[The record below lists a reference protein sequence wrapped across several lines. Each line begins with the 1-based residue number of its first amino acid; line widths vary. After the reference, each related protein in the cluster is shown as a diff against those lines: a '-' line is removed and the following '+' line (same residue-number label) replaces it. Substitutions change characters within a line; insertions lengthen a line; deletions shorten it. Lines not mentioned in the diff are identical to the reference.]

1 MAWEV
6 KRLGDVCEVGDG
18 NYSSKYP
25 KASEF
30 IEKGIPFL
38 TATNLKNGTIVPDGM
53 RFISEHLHKSLKK
66 GHVIKDDLVIVVRG
80 SSTGNN
86 SKIPKNYEG
95 ANLNSQLA
103 FLRVKDTKLD
113 SAYLFAAFNNP
124 FVMDKVKSLI
134 SGSAQPQLPINKL
147 VSIEIQIP
155 PLAEQKRIVAMLDSS
170 FTAISKAKENA
181 EKNQKNSKE
190 LFESYLNN
198 IFEKKGKDWEEK
210 KLGDNNLIEIIDGDR
225 GKNYPSK
232 KDFFPVE
239 YCLFMNTKNVREN
252 GFDFTTKMF
261 ITQAKDNAMGK
272 GKLKRNDVVMTTRGT
287 IGNLGVYNN
296 EVKYENIRINSG
308 MLIFRPN
315 IKLITPD
322 YLFTLLR
329 SSIVKSQ
336 ITKHVS
342 GAAQPQLPIKTLV
355 NFLLPLPPLTEQKRI
370 VAKLDALSEQTKKL
384 EAVYSKKIADLDELK
399 KSILQ
404 KAFRGEL

>member
-147 VSIEIQIP
+147 VSIEIPIP

-170 FTAISKAKENA
+170 FSAISKAKENA
-181 EKNQKNSKE
+181 EKNLKNSKE

-210 KLGDNNLIEIIDGDR
+210 KLGEVCRLKPPKSEARDKLKATDSVSFVPMEDMGINQKYFIPEKERTLKEVEGSYTYFANGDVLLAKITPCFENGKLGIATNLKNEIGFGSSEYIVFRVNKGLLSEYLYYYLSR
-225 GKNYPSK
+225 GKFREEGASRMMGAVGHKRVAKEFVENYP
-232 KDFFPVE
+232 
-239 YCLFMNTKNVREN
+239 
-252 GFDFTTKMF
+252 
-261 ITQAKDNAMGK
+261 I
-272 GKLKRNDVVMTTRGT
+272 
-287 IGNLGVYNN
+287 
-296 EVKYENIRINSG
+296 
-308 MLIFRPN
+308 
-315 IKLITPD
+315 
-322 YLFTLLR
+322 
-329 SSIVKSQ
+329 
-336 ITKHVS
+336 
-342 GAAQPQLPIKTLV
+342 
-355 NFLLPLPPLTEQKRI
+355 PLPPLSEQKRI

-384 EAVYSKKIADLDELK
+384 EAVYLKKIADFDELK